1 MALVKNTCTPVSRIL
16 VTLSNNARF
25 RLDYADCLAADVTVM
40 LAAVVPH
47 DQEAGVVTQFDPTAD
62 AVLPLPEVVGV
73 VNAGLVLVA
82 CTLVISEYS
91 NWLLKASQINTTAPE
106 LSGTW

>member
-1 MALVKNTCTPVSRIL
+1 MRRPIAGEAGVQVAFVKNTCTPVSRIL

-47 DQEAGVVTQFDPTAD
+47 DQEAGVITQFDPTAD
-62 AVLPLPEVVGV
+62 AVLPLMWWAWSTQAWYWWRARWSS
-73 VNAGLVLVA
+73 VN
-82 CTLVISEYS
+82 T
-91 NWLLKASQINTTAPE
+91 QI
-106 LSGTW
+106 GC